1 MLILQQEKSTSLLSG
16 NSLENVIRHLL
27 SAPGTVVMDNEV
39 FGGVIAVMICVVVI
53 LIGSRKRKSD
63 DR

>member
-1 MLILQQEKSTSLLSG
+1 MGFLHTSLLSG

-27 SAPGTVVMDNEV
+27 SASGTVVMENEL
-39 FGGVIAVMICVVVI
+39 FGGVITVMICVVVI
-53 LIGSRKRKSD
+53 LIASRKRKSD